1 MILARALAAAL
12 LAAVP
17 AAAAWLRLASANFE
31 LLTDA
36 GEKQG
41 REALVRLERIR
52 SVFGGAAGAK
62 PVPLPVRVF
71 VFKSERAF
79 RAFRPS
85 ESTTGFFQGGPERN
99 YIAMHGANGEAFRVI
114 HHEYVHMV
122 LNHSAASLPQ
132 WFEEGLAEF
141 YSTIDKRGENVVIG
155 APVENHIRTLLVT
168 PWIGAAEFGAIN
180 KRSPLYNERDTA
192 GLFYAQSWAMV
203 HMLNMSPPYRRVLPR
218 FAELL
223 EKGYPP
229 PLAFEEAFHVSWE
242 NAVADCK
249 SYVQARRFT
258 VAQVFH
264 GADAPVEIE
273 VAPMPNSDAALA
285 QVELLLALGRD
296 EPAEKMI
303 AELRKSDGL
312 DSADGLLAQ
321 GLLALHRKKNTE
333 AEDLLAQARAKGSRR
348 SEAWFESAML
358 ARERGAPREQVR
370 ELLRETVGRNP
381 KHAEAQFLL
390 GLMESQ
396 DGRVRDAI
404 GPLEEAVKIL
414 PRQPYFWHALALAYH
429 QLRRTDDARLAARR
443 AAESAVTQEQLEM
456 ARAALRMVGEAPA
469 SPARSAR
476 PKQDVIVPPAWTNR
490 QGDSLVT
497 GVLEHIDCMGTSARF
512 QIRVN
517 GQRMMLFV
525 DKPGEVLL
533 KTASAVTFDFACGT
547 QRPRRVS
554 IDYSKRVDAA
564 RKTEGDIRAIE
575 FLD

>member
-1 MILARALAAAL
+1 MILARAFAAAL

-99 YIAMHGANGEAFRVI
+99 YIAMHGATGETFRVI

-155 APVENHIRTLLVT
+155 APVENHIRTLLLT
-168 PWIGAAEFGAIN
+168 PWIDAAPFGAVN

-229 PLAFEEAFHVSWE
+229 ALAFEEAFHVSWE

-273 VAPMPNSDAALA
+273 VSPLPDSDAALA

-296 EPAEKMI
+296 DPAEKII
-303 AELRKSDGL
+303 AELRKSGSL

-321 GLLALHRKKNTE
+321 GLLALHRKKNKE

-370 ELLRETVGRNP
+370 ELLHETVGRNP

-396 DGRVRDAI
+396 DGRLRDAI

-414 PRQPYFWHALALAYH
+414 PRQSYFWHALALAYH

-443 AAESAVTQEQLEM
+443 AAESAATQEQLDM

-517 GQRMMLFV
+517 GQRMMLFI

>member
-1 MILARALAAAL
+1 MSLTRAIAVAL
-12 LAAVP
+12 LAALP
-17 AAAAWLRLASANFE
+17 AAAAWLRLTSPNFE

-41 REALVRLERIR
+41 RDALIRLERIR

-62 PVPLPVRVF
+62 PVPLSVRVF
-71 VFKSERAF
+71 VFRSERAF
-79 RAFRPS
+79 RAFRPN

-99 YIAMHGANGEAFRVI
+99 YIAMHGGSGETLRVI

-141 YSTIDKRGENVVIG
+141 YSTIDKRGDNVVIG
-155 APVENHIRTLLVT
+155 VPVENHIRTLLLA
-168 PWIGAAEFGAIN
+168 PWIDAAPFGAVN

-223 EKGYPP
+223 EKGYPAE
-229 PLAFEEAFHVSWE
+229 LAFQEAFGVSWE
-242 NAVADCK
+242 NALTDCK
-249 SYVQARRFT
+249 SYVRARRFT

-264 GADAPVEIE
+264 GSDAPVETE
-273 VAPMPNSDAALA
+273 VTPLPEADAALA

-296 EPAEKMI
+296 DPAEKMI
-303 AELRKSDGL
+303 GDLRKSGGL

-321 GLLALHRKKNTE
+321 GLLALHRKRSAE
-333 AEDLLAQARAKGSRR
+333 AENLLRQAREKGSRR
-348 SEAWFESAML
+348 ADAWFESATL
-358 ARERGAPREQVR
+358 ARERGAPRDEVR
-370 ELLRETVGRNP
+370 VLLRETVGRNP

-396 DGRVRDAI
+396 DGRVRESI
-404 GPLEEAVKIL
+404 GPLEQAVRIL
-414 PRQPYFWHALALAYH
+414 PRQSYFWHALALAYH

-443 AAESAVTQEQLEM
+443 AAESAATQEQLDM
-456 ARAALRMVGEAPA
+456 ARAALRMVGEASGPA
-469 SPARSAR
+469 ARPAR

-517 GQRMMLFV
+517 GQRMMLFI